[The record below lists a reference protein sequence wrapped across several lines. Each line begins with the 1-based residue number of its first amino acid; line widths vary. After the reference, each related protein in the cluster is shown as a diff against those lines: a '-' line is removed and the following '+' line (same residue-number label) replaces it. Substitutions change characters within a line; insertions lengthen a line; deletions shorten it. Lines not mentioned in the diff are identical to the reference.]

1 MRASGYFCQLEA
13 ENQTKEIEAAHTL
26 ESLEAVKEGLAA
38 EFNGVITEL
47 NAVPGGV
54 VQTGSQMVKLESTED
69 VMVEIS
75 VTKYDLDKI
84 QVGQKATITIG
95 GREYQGEVSK
105 INKMA
110 ETNNSGATVV
120 KTEIKL
126 NNPDS
131 NVVLGVEAKV
141 VVSTA
146 QALDAV
152 LVPVMAVNVDVDGEF
167 VYVVENSIV
176 VKKPVTTGISS
187 DTMVQILEGLS
198 QGEQVVTDVSSGL
211 MEGMTVVAIPQ

>member
-1 MRASGYFCQLEA
+1 M
-13 ENQTKEIEAAHTL
+13 
-26 ESLEAVKEGLAA
+26 
-38 EFNGVITEL
+38 
-47 NAVPGGV
+47 
-54 VQTGSQMVKLESTED
+54 
-69 VMVEIS
+69 
-75 VTKYDLDKI
+75 
-84 QVGQKATITIG
+84 
-95 GREYQGEVSK
+95 
-105 INKMA
+105 
-110 ETNNSGATVV
+110 
-120 KTEIKL
+120 
-126 NNPDS
+126 
-131 NVVLGVEAKV
+131 